1 VVVTATF
8 TTTPKETLRSYRVS
22 HPVAYGFRIAAAA
35 VLVVTGLLRGD
46 LSGVVLGAAL
56 LAVGEFSVRRQLR
69 PYLQGP
75 VTITVIAT
83 EDDYRVTS
91 PVGDTT
97 RPWIAFR
104 AVHRRRGFWVLH
116 INRLIALTLPV
127 RALDDEQTAAFEAL
141 LQRHRLL

>member
-8 TTTPKETLRSYRVS
+8 TTTPKEILRSYRVS

-75 VTITVIAT
+75 MAVTVTAT
-83 EDDYRVTS
+83 EDHYRVAS
-91 PVGDTT
+91 PVGDTV
-97 RPWIAFR
+97 RPWRAFR
-104 AVHRRRGFWVLH
+104 SARRRRGFWVLQV
-116 INRLIALTLPV
+116 NRLVSLTLPV
-127 RALDDEQTAAFEAL
+127 RALDNEQTAAFEAL
-141 LQRHRLL
+141 LRRHRLL

>member
-1 VVVTATF
+1 MVVTATY
-8 TTTPKETLRSYRVS
+8 TSTPKEILRSYRVS
-22 HPVAYGFRIAAAA
+22 HPVAYGFRIIAAA

-75 VTITVIAT
+75 VTVTVTAT
-83 EDDYRVTS
+83 EDDYRVAS

-97 RPWIAFR
+97 RPWSAFR
-104 AVHRRRGFWVLH
+104 SARRTRGFWVLQF
-116 INRLIALTLPV
+116 NRLASVALPV
-127 RALDDEQTAAFEAL
+127 RALDDAQAAAFEAL
-141 LQRHRLL
+141 LRRHRLL